1 MTTQS
6 ETPRCKST
14 VYQPQGFGRFYPCSF
29 KAWKDGYCK
38 IHHPDTVKARREKQE
53 KKYEEERAKSPYVL
67 LQKATERNKELERE
81 VTALTA
87 ANADLTAQLAEA
99 KADKDEAYR
108 QRNYLVAALARI
120 YPSGVR
126 NTDIPGWS
134 ADWHGCCFIDLPS
147 GQISYHF
154 HDSHHFL
161 FDKLPAYK
169 TEWDGHDKD
178 VVHDRLLA
186 IDAAMKE
193 PK

>member
-87 ANADLTAQLAEA
+87 KISEQSMAIELACNVCEMNSKKIADLTAQLAEA
-99 KADKDEAYR
+99 RRDAERYRWLIGCGYIFEKGDEAFSDI
-108 QRNYLVAALARI
+108 QTEPVAIWLKQ
-120 YPSGVR
+120 GQGCQ
-126 NTDIPGWS
+126 DIE
-134 ADWHGCCFIDLPS
+134 ID
-147 GQISYHF
+147 
-154 HDSHHFL
+154 
-161 FDKLPAYK
+161 A
-169 TEWDGHDKD
+169 
-178 VVHDRLLA
+178 A

>member
-87 ANADLTAQLAEA
+87 KISEQSMAIELACNVCEMNSKKIADLTAQLAEA
-99 KADKDEAYR
+99 RRDAERYRWLRQWPVAGDEK
-108 QRNYLVAALARI
+108 QQEM
-120 YPSGVR
+120 
-126 NTDIPGWS
+126 
-134 ADWHGCCFIDLPS
+134 IDLLNSINPEPKTA
-147 GQISYHF
+147 
-154 HDSHHFL
+154 DE
-161 FDKLPAYK
+161 FDA
-169 TEWDGHDKD
+169 
-178 VVHDRLLA
+178 A
-186 IDAAMKE
+186 IDAAIKE